1 MTHFVLVAG
10 DQEAHGPRDD
20 PAKDRRR
27 RLPEEGGGRRGP
39 DAGLGERHDLQPTR
53 PPHSSGKT
61 PLFNAVYLCLVLLVF
76 KDGCLVPYW

>member
-10 DQEAHGPRDD
+10 DQEADGPRDD

-61 PLFNAVYLCLVLLVF
+61 PLINAVYASCV
-76 KDGCLVPYW
+76 

>member
-20 PAKDRRR
+20 SAIDRRR

-61 PLFNAVYLCLVLLVF
+61 PPHQCCLCLV
-76 KDGCLVPYW
+76 CLKMAA